1 MLAELKIAG
10 PDLTVRRG
18 GLVPPDRVTEE
29 LPKAAAIFRDHGLS
43 IPMITTSITSADET
57 ARSVLTAASKAGV
70 RYYKLGYFAYK
81 DLARWQETI
90 NQTRQDLRALSSL
103 GRELGIRAGL
113 HNHSGPTVGCDL
125 WDSWEALKDVDPA
138 QVGFFFDP
146 AHASIEGGKNGWNLS
161 FRRLAPR
168 LFMIAVKDY
177 LWEKTPTGWKTRWV
191 PLGQGM
197 APLSDF
203 FQLLKTVNWPG
214 PLSLHIEYDP
224 GGKTKT
230 ERYDRSLEAAAK
242 DLSYMRGR
250 LREAGL

>member
-1 MLAELKIAG
+1 M
-10 PDLTVRRG
+10 
-18 GLVPPDRVTEE
+18 
-29 LPKAAAIFRDHGLS
+29 
-43 IPMITTSITSADET
+43 
-57 ARSVLTAASKAGV
+57 
-70 RYYKLGYFAYK
+70 
-81 DLARWQETI
+81 
-90 NQTRQDLRALSSL
+90 
-103 GRELGIRAGL
+103 